1 MTRTIASW
9 HAFRCL
15 GMLGL
20 LTFLWPVTPAMA
32 QATPEPAQV
41 ILHLLDYVAVEYPQC
56 VQDGTVLNQSE
67 YNKQVEFSQQVRTH
81 LDQLPAHSSQSS
93 LLSQTEQLVALI

>member
-67 YNKQVEFSQQVRTH
+67 YNEQVNFPSRCARTSTNSQCTRPS
-81 LDQLPAHSSQSS
+81 PAY
-93 LLSQTEQLVALI
+93 